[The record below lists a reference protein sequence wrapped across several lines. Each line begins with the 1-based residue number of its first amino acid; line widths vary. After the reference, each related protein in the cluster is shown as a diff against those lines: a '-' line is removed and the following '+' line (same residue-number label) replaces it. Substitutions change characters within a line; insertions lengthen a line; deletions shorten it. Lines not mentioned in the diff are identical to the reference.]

1 MWYRPVNESCN
12 IIKKLS
18 RWNLPKTT
26 QFDVCQLVLKCDT
39 LISKG
44 LLYCITRDLL
54 PGADTHVHTAAL
66 EEVSPLRKTVTLKM
80 ALLTLV
86 MCCQWWSR
94 FRRTCLHQVS
104 WIDLNSLMLVG
115 MKFMQMLKRA
125 QAHTHTHIRTS
136 KCRPYVQTESVRRR
150 KCGLICTN
158 ILVSC
163 MIKPLKQWAH
173 STNDKSMVKPSH
185 FT

>member
-26 QFDVCQLVLKCDT
+26 QFDVCKLVLKCDT

-66 EEVSPLRKTVTLKM
+66 EEVSQSRMTVTLKM

-104 WIDLNSLMLVG
+104 WIDLNSLMLVWL
-115 MKFMQMLKRA
+115 KLMQMLKQA
-125 QAHTHTHIRTS
+125 QARTHTHTHIRTN
-136 KCRPYVQTESVRRR
+136 KCRPYVLTESDRRLKGRPYMYKYISIVDDQTR
-150 KCGLICTN
+150 KA
-158 ILVSC
+158 VS
-163 MIKPLKQWAH
+163 PQH
-173 STNDKSMVKPSH
+173 Q
-185 FT
+185 